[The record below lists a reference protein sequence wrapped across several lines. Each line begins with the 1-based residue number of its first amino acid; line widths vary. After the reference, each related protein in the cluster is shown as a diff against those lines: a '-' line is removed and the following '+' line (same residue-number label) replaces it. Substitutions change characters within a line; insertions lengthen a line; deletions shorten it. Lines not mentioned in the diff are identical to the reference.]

1 MQNQTEICS
10 LTLQDRKC
18 LSLTC
23 VDSVDSFSE
32 QNIKL
37 QVRGEKVLVS
47 GENIKITSFNKATGL
62 LCADGLFTTIKYL
75 GKSTPLIKKLLKW
88 NLLR

>member
-1 MQNQTEICS
+1 MQNHTEICT
-10 LTLQDRKC
+10 LTLQDRKL

-23 VDSVDSFSE
+23 VDSVDGFTE

-37 QVRGEKVLVS
+37 QIRGEKVLVI

-75 GKSTPLIKKLLKW
+75 GKSTPLLKKLLK
-88 NLLR
+88 